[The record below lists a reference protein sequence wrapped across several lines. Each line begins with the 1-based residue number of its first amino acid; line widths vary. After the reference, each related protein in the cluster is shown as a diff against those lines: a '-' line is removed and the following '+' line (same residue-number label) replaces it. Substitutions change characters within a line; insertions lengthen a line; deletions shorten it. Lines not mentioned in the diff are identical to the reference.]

1 MNEQK
6 DIDFNMKKKPAQA
19 RSKSTVSAIIQAC
32 AQILE
37 KDGYGALSTNEVARV
52 AGVSIGSVY
61 EYFPGK
67 EAIVATMARAM
78 LESNMDKLYS
88 ELSSKHDNDFETAMR
103 HWIGTLFELVKSN
116 KKILQALI
124 FEAPYIW
131 KLFPINNLQV
141 QLLQV
146 ALKGAARSRDQYR
159 IMVRPE
165 VLYLISSLTAGT
177 LFNLAFAPPPGL
189 KSNLVL
195 DELTARILDW
205 LKDGSPAAEA

>member
-146 ALKGAARSRDQYR
+146 ALKIPGPVSDHGQARGFVFDIHINGRNAVQSRVRSATR
-159 IMVRPE
+159 IE
-165 VLYLISSLTAGT
+165 KQSGT
-177 LFNLAFAPPPGL
+177 G
-189 KSNLVL
+189 
-195 DELTARILDW
+195 
-205 LKDGSPAAEA
+205 